1 MISTNGWLEATLS
14 NISKVKVTVFG
25 DYCMDVYWFLETGAE
40 ELSVETGLPLRR
52 VREQRYSL
60 GGAGNVVANLVDL
73 GVQEVRAVGVTGKD
87 MFGGALESLLWN
99 RGVNLEGFEAEDGW
113 QTMVYAKPCRGE
125 VEENRIDFGGFNTAT
140 ENLQDRL
147 IANLAA
153 AVEKSDVVILNQQV
167 PGGLS
172 NAKMIERI
180 NAIIAMNPK
189 VKFVVDARH
198 YASSY
203 EPAVL
208 KLNAAEAA
216 LFLGESFEGH
226 LSLEKAQ
233 NFASRISA
241 KTGHAAF
248 LTRGEHGMVVAEDG
262 KISTINGLQI
272 VDQIDTVG
280 AGDAVV
286 AALSAALGS
295 GQDALGAARLAN
307 IAAMVTVRK
316 LHMTGTASPEEI
328 REAAKDLNYVFE
340 AELAESPRHA
350 KKLPGTDI
358 EIVGHLPGDLEI
370 KHCIF
375 DHDGT
380 LSVLR
385 EGWEQVM
392 EPVMMQAILGKHLN
406 TVDAAVYDR
415 VQQMSRDFIDRTTGI
430 QTLVQMLGLVK
441 LVQQAGF
448 VPENEI
454 LDNHGYKAVY
464 NKALLEMIKERTEKL
479 ASGELDSIDFQVKNA
494 GLLLQSLYDRG
505 VKLYL
510 ASGTDEADVIAEAE
524 AMGYAHLFEGRI
536 FGAVGDVNVE
546 AKKVVLERIIREN
559 KLAGHEFA
567 TFGDGPVEM
576 RETQKRGGLCVGVAS
591 DEVRGF
597 GWNMAKRKR
606 LIRAGAQIL
615 VPDFSQ
621 LTALLKILQFSHEPA
636 LTTSGA
642 VTMESKKTRGQ

>member
-1 MISTNGWLEATLS
+1 MSTDRWLEDSLL
-14 NISKVKVTVFG
+14 NIPKVKVTVFG
-25 DYCMDVYWFLETGAE
+25 DFCLDVYWLLDADES

-60 GGAGNVVANLVDL
+60 GGAGNVVANLVAL
-73 GVQEVRAVGVTGKD
+73 GVAEVRAIGVTGKD
-87 MFGGALESLLWN
+87 VFGAALENLLWG

-125 VEENRIDFGGFNTAT
+125 TEDNRLDFGAFNCALPA
-140 ENLQDRL
+140 LQDRL
-147 IANLAA
+147 IANLSAA
-153 AVEKSDVVILNQQV
+153 AKESDVVILNQQV

-172 NAKMIERI
+172 TPKMIQRI
-180 NAIIAMNPK
+180 NTIITGNPK

-203 EPAVL
+203 APAVL
-208 KLNAAEAA
+208 KLNAEEAA
-216 LFLGESFEGH
+216 LFLGESFTGH
-226 LSLEKAQ
+226 LPLAKALE
-233 NFASRISA
+233 FASRISA
-241 KTGHAAF
+241 KTGKAAF
-248 LTRGEHGMVVAEDG
+248 LTRGEHGIVVAENG
-262 KISTINGLQI
+262 AVSTVNGLQI
-272 VDQIDTVG
+272 VDRIDTVG
-280 AGDAVV
+280 AGDTVV
-286 AALSAALGS
+286 ATLSAALGS
-295 GQDALGAARLAN
+295 GQDADAAAHLAN
-307 IAAMVTVRK
+307 VAAMVTVRK
-316 LHMTGTASPEEI
+316 LQTTGTASPDEI

-358 EIVGHLPGDLEI
+358 EVVGELPHDLAI

-385 EGWEQVM
+385 EGWEQIM
-392 EPVMMQAILGKHLN
+392 EPVMMRAILGSQFDTADEATFN
-406 TVDAAVYDR
+406 R
-415 VQQMSRDFIDRTTGI
+415 VQTMSREFIDRTTGI
-430 QTLVQMLGLVK
+430 QTLVQMQGLVK
-441 LVQQAGF
+441 LVQQCGF
-448 VPENEI
+448 VPESEI

-464 NKALLEMIKERTEKL
+464 NKALLEMIKTRTEKL

-505 VKLYL
+505 IKLYL

-546 AKKVVLERIIREN
+546 AKKVVLERIIRDN
-559 KLAGHEFA
+559 DLSGHEFA

-576 RETQKRGGLCVGVAS
+576 RETQKRGGLCIGVAS

-621 LTALLKILQFSHEPA
+621 LGALLNVLQLSETSVLA
-636 LTTSGA
+636 TSGSA
-642 VTMESKKTRGQ
+642 AARG

>member
-1 MISTNGWLEATLS
+1 
-14 NISKVKVTVFG
+14 
-25 DYCMDVYWFLETGAE
+25 
-40 ELSVETGLPLRR
+40 
-52 VREQRYSL
+52 
-60 GGAGNVVANLVDL
+60 
-73 GVQEVRAVGVTGKD
+73 
-87 MFGGALESLLWN
+87 
-99 RGVNLEGFEAEDGW
+99 
-113 QTMVYAKPCRGE
+113 
-125 VEENRIDFGGFNTAT
+125 
-140 ENLQDRL
+140 
-147 IANLAA
+147 
-153 AVEKSDVVILNQQV
+153 
-167 PGGLS
+167 
-172 NAKMIERI
+172 
-180 NAIIAMNPK
+180 
-189 VKFVVDARH
+189 
-198 YASSY
+198 
-203 EPAVL
+203 
-208 KLNAAEAA
+208 
-216 LFLGESFEGH
+216 
-226 LSLEKAQ
+226 
-233 NFASRISA
+233 
-241 KTGHAAF
+241 
-248 LTRGEHGMVVAEDG
+248 
-262 KISTINGLQI
+262 
-272 VDQIDTVG
+272 
-280 AGDAVV
+280 
-286 AALSAALGS
+286 
-295 GQDALGAARLAN
+295 
-307 IAAMVTVRK
+307 VTVRK

-479 ASGELDSIDFQVKNA
+479 ASGELDSIDLQVKNA

-621 LTALLKILQFSHEPA
+621 LTALLKILQFSDEPA